1 MPASN
6 LCTVSPNDMVVI
18 CTLERFSI
26 ASSSLT
32 RHHVSDVA
40 YAVQIGEQYFH
51 CDI

>member
-18 CTLERFSI
+18 ERFSI

-40 YAVQIGEQYFH
+40 YAVQMDEQYFH
-51 CDI
+51 YDI